1 MWSIDSLDKFS
12 QELQE
17 HFTDGLAIIIGSG
30 LSVGEG
36 LPGMWDLGKQLKEE
50 VPKRL
55 KSTNETWNRILE
67 LLEADVNLE
76 EALTK
81 AVPDKE
87 VEEHIVNVTAD
98 FIQEKEKEAISK
110 VFSGNKQLKLTG
122 LLNNIL
128 ITAEGLPIITTNYD
142 RLVEVAVEAAGL
154 GADTAFVG
162 NYAGLYNPQESKFS
176 FCRGVE
182 QRLRKATLQHK
193 RRAIVC
199 KPHGSLDWYM
209 LGDNPVRSSFELD
222 APKLIITP
230 GLNKYRTGYERP
242 FDGHREIANKHID
255 LARQYLI
262 IGYGFGDSHLETH
275 LAASIRSGKRTLILT
290 YSLSDKAAKIVAEC
304 PNTVAITIRP
314 NDSSTAQIVHS
325 TGTRATLDSPVWDL
339 SEFVTKFLKP

>member
-17 HFTDGLAIIIGSG
+17 HFTDGLAVIVGSG
-30 LSVGEG
+30 LSAGEG
-36 LPGMWDLGKQLKEE
+36 LPTMWHLSEKLKEE

-55 KSTNETWNRILE
+55 LLTNDTWDKILE
-67 LLEADVNLE
+67 LLEANVNLE
-76 EALTK
+76 EALTR

-87 VEEHIVNVTAD
+87 VEEHIVDITAD
-98 FIQEKEKEAISK
+98 FIQKKEKEALSR
-110 VFSGNKQLKLTG
+110 VFSGEKQLKLTE
-122 LLNNIL
+122 LLSNIL

-142 RLVEVAVEAAGL
+142 RLIEVAVEAAGL

-162 NYAGLYNPQESKFS
+162 NYAGSYNPRESKFS

-182 QRLRKATLQHK
+182 QRLNKATLQHK
-193 RRAIVC
+193 KRAIVC

-209 LGDNPVRSSFELD
+209 LGNNPIRSSFELD
-222 APKLIITP
+222 SPRLIITP

-255 LARQYLI
+255 LARHYLI
-262 IGYGFGDSHLETH
+262 IGYGFADSHLETH
-275 LAASIRSGKRTLILT
+275 LAAAIRGGKRTLILT
-290 YSLSDKAAKIVAEC
+290 HGLSDKAASIVAEC
-304 PNTVAITIRP
+304 PNTVAITARP
-314 NDSSTAQIVHS
+314 KDSSTAQIVHS